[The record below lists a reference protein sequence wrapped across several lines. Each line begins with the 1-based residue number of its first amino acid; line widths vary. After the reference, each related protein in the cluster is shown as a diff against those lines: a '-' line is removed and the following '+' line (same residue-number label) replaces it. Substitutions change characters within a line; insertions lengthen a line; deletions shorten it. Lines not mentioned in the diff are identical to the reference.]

1 MIRTNVVTLTVIPA
15 IAYRQKLPSGGSGIT
30 IYRYDTVQPGIASI
44 SKSTGKAIPAANT
57 SRKLFPQKAFSEAI
71 ELTAGLPY
79 KKQKGVRV
87 AEEKVVEVEDTAD
100 EAVAAADA
108 AVIDSADYEKIVS
121 KFTDKKGKLSYD
133 LLNRELIKY
142 AKKSAQVRSMI
153 ESKATAD
160 EICFEIAKA
169 KFKEITGNALLSD
182 DQIRKAIEL
191 LDEVSPK
198 GVFKELN
205 SEIRLML
212 KRPTAKTAAA
222 KKPAAKAPAT
232 AKPATKTAKAV
243 TAPKETV
250 KIQFGADE
258 YDFAEIKKAVD
269 ADCKSKVKGKIKS
282 IEIYIKPEDKAVYYV
297 VNGDF
302 SDKIDL

>member
-44 SKSTGKAIPAANT
+44 SKSSGKAIPAANT
-57 SRKLFPQKAFSEAI
+57 SRKLFPQAAFSEAI
-71 ELTAGLPY
+71 ELTAGMPY

-87 AEEKVVEVEDTAD
+87 AEEKVVETEEPAE
-100 EAVAAADA
+100 EAVAKEDA
-108 AVIDSADYEKIVS
+108 AVIDSADYQKIVD

-133 LLNRELIKY
+133 LLNRELIKF

-160 EICFEIAKA
+160 EISFEIAKA
-169 KFKEITGNALLSD
+169 KFREITGNALLSD

-212 KRPTAKTAAA
+212 KRPTAAKAAKEPATRSKAAA
-222 KKPAAKAPAT
+222 KPAAKT
-232 AKPATKTAKAV
+232 AE
-243 TAPKETV
+243 APKETV

-269 ADCKSKVKGKIKS
+269 ADCKKKFKGKIKT

-297 VNGDF
+297 VIGNF
-302 SDKIDL
+302 TDKIDL

>member
-108 AVIDSADYEKIVS
+108 AVIDSADYEKIVA

-153 ESKATAD
+153 ESKATAV

-169 KFKEITGNALLSD
+169 KFKEITENALLSD

-212 KRPTAKTAAA
+212 KRPTAAKAAA
-222 KKPAAKAPAT
+222 KKPAPKAAASAKS
-232 AKPATKTAKAV
+232 ATKAT

-258 YDFAEIKKAVD
+258 YDFADIKKAVE
-269 ADCKSKVKGKIKS
+269 ADCKSKVQGKIKA

>member
-1 MIRTNVVTLTVIPA
+1 MSMIRTNVVTLTVIHA

-44 SKSTGKAIPAANT
+44 SKSSGKAIPAANT
-57 SRKLFPQKAFSEAI
+57 SRKLFPQAAFSEAI
-71 ELTAGLPY
+71 ELTAGMPY

-87 AEEKVVEVEDTAD
+87 AEEKVVETEEPAE
-100 EAVAAADA
+100 EAVAKEDA
-108 AVIDSADYEKIVS
+108 AVIDSADYQKIVA

-142 AKKSAQVRSMI
+142 AKKSAQVRSLI

-169 KFKEITGNALLSD
+169 KFKEITGNAMLSD

-212 KRPTAKTAAA
+212 KRPTAAKAAA
-222 KKPAAKAPAT
+222 KKPAPKAA
-232 AKPATKTAKAV
+232 ASVKSATKAT

-258 YDFAEIKKAVD
+258 YDFAEIKKAVE
-269 ADCKSKVKGKIKS
+269 ADCKSKVQGKIKA

>member
-1 MIRTNVVTLTVIPA
+1 MSMIRTNVVTLTVIPA

-44 SKSTGKAIPAANT
+44 SKSSGKAIPAANT
-57 SRKLFPQKAFSEAI
+57 SRKLFPQAAFSEAI
-71 ELTAGLPY
+71 ELTVGMPY

-87 AEEKVVEVEDTAD
+87 AEEKVVETDEPAE
-100 EAVAAADA
+100 EAVAKEDA
-108 AVIDSADYEKIVS
+108 AVIDSADYQQIVA

-142 AKKSAQVRSMI
+142 AKESAQVRSLV

-169 KFKEITGNALLSD
+169 KFKEITGNAMLSD

-212 KRPTAKTAAA
+212 KRPTAAKAAA
-222 KKPAAKAPAT
+222 KKPAPKAAASAKS
-232 AKPATKTAKAV
+232 ATKAT

-258 YDFAEIKKAVD
+258 YDFADIKKAVE
-269 ADCKSKVKGKIKS
+269 ADCKSKVQGKIKA
-282 IEIYIKPEDKAVYYV
+282 IELYIKPEDKAVYYV

>member
-44 SKSTGKAIPAANT
+44 SKSSGKAIPAANT
-57 SRKLFPQKAFSEAI
+57 SRKLFPQAAFSEAI
-71 ELTAGLPY
+71 ELTAGMPY

-87 AEEKVVEVEDTAD
+87 AEEKVVENEEPAE
-100 EAVAAADA
+100 EAVAKEDA
-108 AVIDSADYEKIVS
+108 AVIDSADYQKIVD

-133 LLNRELIKY
+133 LLNRELIKF

-160 EICFEIAKA
+160 EISFEIAKA
-169 KFKEITGNALLSD
+169 KFREITGNALLSD

-212 KRPTAKTAAA
+212 KRPTAAKAAKEPATRSKAAA
-222 KKPAAKAPAT
+222 KPAAKT
-232 AKPATKTAKAV
+232 AE
-243 TAPKETV
+243 APKETV

-258 YDFAEIKKAVD
+258 FDFAEIKKAVE
-269 ADCKSKVKGKIKS
+269 ADYKSKVKGRIKTV
-282 IEIYIKPEDKAVYYV
+282 EIYIKPEDKSVYYV

>member
-1 MIRTNVVTLTVIPA
+1 MSMIRTNVVTLTVIPA

-44 SKSTGKAIPAANT
+44 SKSSGKAIPAANT
-57 SRKLFPQKAFSEAI
+57 SRKLFPQAAFSEAI
-71 ELTAGLPY
+71 ELTAGMPY

-87 AEEKVVEVEDTAD
+87 AEEKVVETEEPAE
-100 EAVAAADA
+100 EAVAKEDA
-108 AVIDSADYEKIVS
+108 AVIDSADYQKIVT

-160 EICFEIAKA
+160 AICFEIAKA
-169 KFKEITGNALLSD
+169 KFKEITGNAMLSD

-212 KRPTAKTAAA
+212 KRPTAAKAAA
-222 KKPAAKAPAT
+222 KKPAPKAAASAKS
-232 AKPATKTAKAV
+232 ATKAT

-258 YDFAEIKKAVD
+258 YDFADIKKAVE
-269 ADCKSKVKGKIKS
+269 ADCKSKVQGKIKA

>member
-44 SKSTGKAIPAANT
+44 SKSSGKAIPAANT
-57 SRKLFPQKAFSEAI
+57 SRKLFPQAAFSEAI
-71 ELTAGLPY
+71 ELTAGMPY

-87 AEEKVVEVEDTAD
+87 AEEKVVETEEPAE
-100 EAVAAADA
+100 EAVAKEDA
-108 AVIDSADYEKIVS
+108 AVIDSADYQKIVD

-133 LLNRELIKY
+133 LLNRELIKF

-160 EICFEIAKA
+160 EISFEIAKA
-169 KFKEITGNALLSD
+169 KFREITGNALLSD

-212 KRPTAKTAAA
+212 KRPTAAKAAKEPATRSKAAA
-222 KKPAAKAPAT
+222 KPAAKT
-232 AKPATKTAKAV
+232 AE
-243 TAPKETV
+243 APKETV

-258 YDFAEIKKAVD
+258 FDFAEIKKAVE
-269 ADCKSKVKGKIKS
+269 ADYKSKVKGRIKTV
-282 IEIYIKPEDKAVYYV
+282 EIYIKPEDKAVYYV

>member
-1 MIRTNVVTLTVIPA
+1 MSMIRTNVVTLTVIPA

-44 SKSTGKAIPAANT
+44 SKSSGKAIPAANT
-57 SRKLFPQKAFSEAI
+57 SRKLFPLAAFNEAI
-71 ELTAGLPY
+71 ELTAGMPY

-87 AEEKVVEVEDTAD
+87 AEEKVVETEEPAE
-100 EAVAAADA
+100 EAVAKEDA
-108 AVIDSADYEKIVS
+108 AVIDSADYEKIVT

-153 ESKATAD
+153 ESKATAV

-182 DQIRKAIEL
+182 DQIRKAVEL

-212 KRPTAKTAAA
+212 KRPTAAKAAA
-222 KKPAAKAPAT
+222 KKPAPKAAAT
-232 AKPATKTAKAV
+232 AKSAAKTA

-258 YDFAEIKKAVD
+258 YDFAEIKKAVE
-269 ADCKSKVKGKIKS
+269 ADCKSKVQGKIKA

>member
-44 SKSTGKAIPAANT
+44 SKSSGKAIPAANT
-57 SRKLFPQKAFSEAI
+57 SRKLFPQAAFSEAI
-71 ELTAGLPY
+71 ELTAGMPY

-87 AEEKVVEVEDTAD
+87 AEEKVVENEEPAE
-100 EAVAAADA
+100 EAVAKEDA
-108 AVIDSADYEKIVS
+108 AVIDSADYQKIVD

-133 LLNRELIKY
+133 LLNRELIKF

-160 EICFEIAKA
+160 EISFEIAKA
-169 KFKEITGNALLSD
+169 KFREITGNALLSD

-212 KRPTAKTAAA
+212 KRPTAAKAAKEPATRSKAAA
-222 KKPAAKAPAT
+222 KPAAKT
-232 AKPATKTAKAV
+232 AE
-243 TAPKETV
+243 APKETV

-258 YDFAEIKKAVD
+258 FDFAEIKKAVE
-269 ADCKSKVKGKIKS
+269 ADYKSKGKGRIKTV
-282 IEIYIKPEDKAVYYV
+282 EIYIKPEDKAVYYV

>member
-108 AVIDSADYEKIVS
+108 AVIDSADYEKIVA

-191 LDEVSPK
+191 LDDVSPK

-212 KRPTAKTAAA
+212 KRPTAKIAAN
-222 KKPAAKAPAT
+222 KPAAKAPAT
-232 AKPATKTAKAV
+232 AKPTAKTAKAA

-258 YDFAEIKKAVD
+258 YDFAKIKKAVD
-269 ADCKSKVKGKIKS
+269 ADCKKKFKGKIKT

>member
-44 SKSTGKAIPAANT
+44 SKSSGKAIPAANT
-57 SRKLFPQKAFSEAI
+57 SRKLFPQAAFSEAI
-71 ELTAGLPY
+71 ELTAGMPY

-87 AEEKVVEVEDTAD
+87 AEEKVVETEEPAE
-100 EAVAAADA
+100 EAVAKEDA
-108 AVIDSADYEKIVS
+108 VIIDSADYQKIVD

-133 LLNRELIKY
+133 LLNRELIKF

-160 EICFEIAKA
+160 EISFEIAKA
-169 KFKEITGNALLSD
+169 KFREITGNALLSD

-212 KRPTAKTAAA
+212 KRPTAAKTAKEPATRSKAAA
-222 KKPAAKAPAT
+222 KPAV
-232 AKPATKTAKAV
+232 KTAE
-243 TAPKETV
+243 APKETI

-258 YDFAEIKKAVD
+258 YDFAEIKKAVE
-269 ADCKSKVKGKIKS
+269 ADYKSKVKGRIKTV
-282 IEIYIKPEDKAVYYV
+282 EIYIKPEDKAVYYV

>member
-44 SKSTGKAIPAANT
+44 SKSSGKAIPAANT
-57 SRKLFPQKAFSEAI
+57 PRKLFPQAAFSEAI
-71 ELTAGLPY
+71 ELTAGMPY

-87 AEEKVVEVEDTAD
+87 AEEKVVETEEPAE
-100 EAVAAADA
+100 EAVAKEDA
-108 AVIDSADYEKIVS
+108 AVIDSADYQKIVD

-153 ESKATAD
+153 ASKATAD
-160 EICFEIAKA
+160 EISFEIAKA
-169 KFKEITGNALLSD
+169 KFREITGNALLSD

-212 KRPTAKTAAA
+212 KRPVAAKAAKEPATRSKAAAKSAAKTAAA
-222 KKPAAKAPAT
+222 
-232 AKPATKTAKAV
+232 
-243 TAPKETV
+243 PKETF
-250 KIQFGADE
+250 KIQFDGDE
-258 YDFAEIKKAVD
+258 YDFSEIKKAVE
-269 ADCKSKVKGKIKS
+269 ADCKSKVKDQIKA